1 MLQFF
6 DFAGVA
12 IFAITGAIVASRL
25 RLDVIAFLFFATFT
39 GIGGGTLRDV
49 LLGVPV
55 FWVEDQAYLVV
66 CLLVGAAMW
75 FAAPWFEAWGKPL
88 RWADAVGVSAY
99 SVMGAAKTLAHGDAP
114 VVAVLLGVA
123 TATFGGIIRD
133 MIAGQPSALVK
144 SEIYLTAAF
153 AGAIVFVVS
162 TLLGVGSWPAAIA
175 GTLAA
180 FALRGGAIQFGWSL
194 PGYGSSKRKQAE
206 KPEAEK

>member
-6 DFAGVA
+6 DFVGVA

-25 RLDVIAFLFFATFT
+25 RLDVLAFLFFAVFT
-39 GIGGGTLRDV
+39 GIGGGTLRDL

-55 FWVEDQAYLVV
+55 FWVEDQIYLIV
-66 CLLVGAAMW
+66 CLLVGGGMW
-75 FAAPWFEAWGKPL
+75 FAAPRIEAWGKPL
-88 RWADAVGVSAY
+88 RWADAVGVAAY

-114 VVAVLLGVA
+114 VVAILLGVA

-133 MIAGQPSALVK
+133 TMAGQPSALVK

-153 AGAIVFVVS
+153 AGASVFVGL
-162 TLLGVGSWPAAIA
+162 TLLDIGGWPAAIA
-175 GTLAA
+175 GAIAA

-194 PGYGSSKRKQAE
+194 PGYKPPEVKRKESRDME
-206 KPEAEK
+206 K